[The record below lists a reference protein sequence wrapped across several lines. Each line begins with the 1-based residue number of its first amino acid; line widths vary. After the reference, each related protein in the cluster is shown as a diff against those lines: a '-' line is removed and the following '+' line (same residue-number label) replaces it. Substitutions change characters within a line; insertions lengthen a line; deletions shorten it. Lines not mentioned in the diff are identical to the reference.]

1 MWLPGFGPD
10 EDPLQVLGIAGS
22 TSAPVIK
29 AIQTLCD
36 PFVDSRPAQPK
47 AIWPKLDASNF
58 DGLFGAV
65 TKYEAN
71 ILAIK
76 TLREL
81 EKDDRE
87 PSAQERTILNRY
99 TGWGGLPEAFN
110 CEQRDEAWAKRSNDL
125 KALLSEPEYESAM
138 ESTPNAHFTPV
149 EVVGAMWG
157 AIRRLGFDG
166 GRIVEPAAG
175 VGYFLGAMP
184 EDVARN
190 SQVTTVE
197 LDSLSA
203 RIVKA
208 LYKPYG
214 VATHH

>member
-87 PSAQERTILNRY
+87 PSAQGRTLRVV
-99 TGWGGLPEAFN
+99 
-110 CEQRDEAWAKRSNDL
+110 RS
-125 KALLSEPEYESAM
+125 
-138 ESTPNAHFTPV
+138 
-149 EVVGAMWG
+149 
-157 AIRRLGFDG
+157 
-166 GRIVEPAAG
+166 
-175 VGYFLGAMP
+175 
-184 EDVARN
+184 
-190 SQVTTVE
+190 
-197 LDSLSA
+197 
-203 RIVKA
+203 
-208 LYKPYG
+208 
-214 VATHH
+214 